1 METAASIAHSW
12 NSCRSTAVCADQQSA
27 HDSRYSRQDQEPTST
42 EFMSSTA
49 DVVICGAGIAGITA
63 AHALA
68 VRYGVRNVV
77 LVDER
82 PPMTLTSDKSS
93 EAYRNW
99 WPGPDES
106 MLAFMNHSIDLIEQF
121 AQDENNRI
129 RLNRRGYFYA
139 TADSHN
145 ARQLLSNAETARQ
158 QGAGDVRIY
167 NSPAETNSYAPST
180 HTGFENHPDG
190 ADIFLGHDTVQHVFP
205 TFAPD
210 ITAVLHARK
219 CGWFSGQQLG
229 MQLLEQ
235 AAAAGVTYING
246 KISAVNTTGGR
257 VHSVTV
263 AANTG
268 ITEVISCGNFVNCA
282 GPYAKNIA
290 RLIGVELPLFSEL
303 HQKVAF
309 DDQLGAIDRNT
320 GLVILNDEQLLDLN
334 EEVRQELSENE
345 ETRWLTKTL
354 APGVHFRPEGYNNS
368 KTVLMLWS
376 LHTDRTYD
384 EPVFPLPEDP
394 VLAEVVMRGMSR
406 LIPGLKP
413 YVDHMPRVF
422 IDGGYYTKTIEN
434 RPLIGALPVE
444 GAWIAA
450 AYSGFGLMASP
461 AGGDLIAKQI
471 AGETLPAYTSAFSPA
486 RYDDPQYQT
495 MLKAWSAS
503 GQL

>member
-1 METAASIAHSW
+1 
-12 NSCRSTAVCADQQSA
+12 
-27 HDSRYSRQDQEPTST
+27 
-42 EFMSSTA
+42 MSSTA

-121 AQDENNRI
+121 AHEENNRI

-139 TADSHN
+139 TANAHN
-145 ARQLLSNAETARQ
+145 TRQLLESAAVAEL
-158 QGAGDVRIY
+158 QGAGKVRIY
-167 NSPAETNSYAPST
+167 HAPADTTDYARST
-180 HTGFENHPDG
+180 HMGFENHPDG
-190 ADIFLGHDTVQHVFP
+190 ADIFLGQDTIQHVFP

-210 ITAVLHARK
+210 ITAVLHARR

-235 AAAAGVTYING
+235 AADAGVTLING
-246 KISAVNTTGGR
+246 KVTAVDVSGGR
-257 VHSVTV
+257 VQKVTIDTNSGV
-263 AANTG
+263 
-268 ITEVISCGNFVNCA
+268 TEVISCGNFVNCA
-282 GPYAKNIA
+282 GPYARKTA
-290 RLIGVELPLFSEL
+290 ELIGVELPLFSEL
-303 HQKVAF
+303 HLKVAF
-309 DDQLGAIDRNT
+309 DDLLGAIDRDT
-320 GLVILNDEQLLDLN
+320 GLVILNDEQLLDLAD
-334 EEVRQELSENE
+334 EVRQELSENE

-486 RYDDPQYQT
+486 RYDDPHYQT